1 MEPAGRPTP
10 RPIWEFWLRPPEL
23 DAEPAAV
30 AFLGFV
36 EVEVG
41 FVVSV
46 EVGIAFVEE
55 VAAAS
60 LLDGEFCWV
69 KSPGELPVGLAGAPI
84 ATGMLDDPAET
95 VDVAVAWEPPATAVH
110 WKTTATKAK

>member
-10 RPIWEFWLRPPEL
+10 RPIWDFWLRPPEL

-36 EVEVG
+36 EVAVG

-46 EVGIAFVEE
+46 EVGIAPVEE

-60 LLDGEFCWV
+60 LLDGESC
-69 KSPGELPVGLAGAPI
+69 ELPVGLAGAPD